1 VGELLVPPFPLSSF
15 QQTQVTLELR
25 FEEAFV
31 LWDTTGA
38 LWETVRR
45 QFKTLKQV
53 QISANQ
59 TAFNGDN
66 RFALVVSL
74 DRAVITDHKPSGGAT
89 STFDVMSKFTETVLH
104 TLRVTMLKRVGTRF
118 IYSLRCKDAEDA
130 RAKLAKALPLS
141 FGGTEFF
148 NVKPK
153 RAAPLLKIDVGDGEL
168 GYTVQLNSN
177 ERKYEFSPPP
187 EVSALNLELH
197 DEAFHELVLD
207 FDFFTAQ
214 PMPTESLDIR
224 VWLSGWNKAIGRDA
238 DKLLDRLAS
247 LE

>member
-1 VGELLVPPFPLSSF
+1 VPPYPLSSF
-15 QQTQVTLELR
+15 QRTQITLELR

-38 LWETVRR
+38 VWETVRR
-45 QFKTLKQV
+45 QFKTLKHAH
-53 QISANQ
+53 ISPSQ

-66 RFALVVSL
+66 RFALIVAL

-89 STFDVMSKFTETVLH
+89 STFDVMSKFAETVLH
-104 TLRVTMLKRVGTRF
+104 MLQVTVLKRVGTRF

-141 FGGTEFF
+141 FGGAEFF
-148 NVKPK
+148 NVKPE
-153 RAAPLLKIDVGDGEL
+153 RAAPLLKVDVGDGEL
-168 GYTVQLNSN
+168 GYTVQLNAN
-177 ERKYEFSPPP
+177 ERKYEFAPPP
-187 EVSALNLELH
+187 EVSVLNLELH
-197 DEAFHELVLD
+197 DETFHELVLD
-207 FDFFTAQ
+207 FDFFTTR

-238 DKLLDRLAS
+238 DHFLDRLAS
-247 LE
+247 LK